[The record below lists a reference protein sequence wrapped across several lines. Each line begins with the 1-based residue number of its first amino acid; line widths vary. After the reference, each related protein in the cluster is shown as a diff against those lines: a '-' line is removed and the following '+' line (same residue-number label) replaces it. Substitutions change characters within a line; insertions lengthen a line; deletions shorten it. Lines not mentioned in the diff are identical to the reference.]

1 MDGKNEN
8 KEVLSLDDLEKSWN
22 DSKSLL
28 KSILDDEENSETLSK
43 AKEEKKEKKE
53 PEKEEESEEGDLFD
67 EEDEDDEEEEEDVKK
82 SLDDSMSEDE
92 EASAAMDVEPFL
104 KKFVKA
110 VSSRLDSIQKA
121 YEKNVSNQKAL
132 AKALVAMGDQNMS
145 IASLVEDIANTP
157 VGSRSVIRKSMQK
170 FENKPDENDL
180 LKSMS
185 QDDILEKAIKLVKSG
200 EFVSMDVTKI
210 QNRLNKGLPLEERH
224 VKMLTAKKED
234 K

>member
-28 KSILDDEENSETLSK
+28 KSILDDEEKKPEELSK
-43 AKEEKKEKKE
+43 AKDEKKE
-53 PEKEEESEEGDLFD
+53 PEKEEESDEGDLFE
-67 EEDEDDEEEEEDVKK
+67 EEDEDEEEEEDVKK

-185 QDDILEKAIKLVKSG
+185 QDEILEKAIKLVKSG

-224 VKMLTAKKED
+224 VKMLTTKKED